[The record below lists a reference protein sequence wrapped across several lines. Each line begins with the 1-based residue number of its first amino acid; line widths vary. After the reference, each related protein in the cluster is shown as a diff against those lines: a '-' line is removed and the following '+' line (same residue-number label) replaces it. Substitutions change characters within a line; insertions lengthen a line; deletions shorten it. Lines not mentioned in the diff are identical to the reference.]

1 MRILIAEDD
10 VVSRHLLESLL
21 VKWGYDVVVTAN
33 GNEALQML
41 RQPDSPSL
49 AILDWAMP
57 EVDGIEVSRTVR
69 GASESQ
75 APYII
80 LLTARH
86 GKEDIVNGLP
96 AGVDDYVIKPFE
108 PGELRARIQVGERIL
123 GLRSDLADR
132 VTELE
137 EALSRIKRLQ
147 GLLPICA
154 SCKRIRDDAGYWNH
168 IELYIHDHSEAEF
181 SHSMCPACMKR
192 IYPDEYSAL
201 FPVVTATKTREEAP
215 S

>member
-1 MRILIAEDD
+1 M
-10 VVSRHLLESLL
+10 
-21 VKWGYDVVVTAN
+21 
-33 GNEALQML
+33 LQ
-41 RQPDSPSL
+41 QPDSPPL

-57 EVDGIEVSRTVR
+57 EVDGVEVSRRMR
-69 GASESQ
+69 GASRSQ

-86 GKEDIVNGLP
+86 GKEDIVVGLQ
-96 AGVDDYVIKPFE
+96 AGVDDYVTKPFE
-108 PGELRARIQVGERIL
+108 PGEMQARIQVGERIL
-123 GLRSDLADR
+123 GLQSSLADR
-132 VTELE
+132 VRELE

-168 IELYIHDHSEAEF
+168 IELYIRDHSEANF

-201 FPVVTATKTREEAP
+201 FPVETTAMTQEE
-215 S
+215 SS